1 MPELLLEKDAII
13 RHLKSGN
20 TYKVLDVVNTPFD
33 GVTCRY
39 PLTAVY
45 QHVHNGQKYA
55 RPCADMIG
63 KFESVDPKIVEL
75 EKKVGEL
82 TAANHA
88 LRIAASDAALKLAR
102 TDVANKAVSEGL
114 ARAVRESAVA

>member
-1 MPELLLEKDAII
+1 MPELLLEEGGTI
-13 RHLKSGN
+13 RHLKSGKYY
-20 TYKVLDVVNTPFD
+20 TVTDIVNKPRNSSPCAF
-33 GVTCRY
+33 
-39 PLTAVY
+39 PLTVVY
-45 QHVHNGQKYA
+45 QSNENGHKYA
-55 RPCADMIG
+55 RPCAEMIG

-88 LRIAASDAALKLAR
+88 LRIAASDAALKLVR
-102 TDVANKAVSEGL
+102 DDVVKKAVSEGL